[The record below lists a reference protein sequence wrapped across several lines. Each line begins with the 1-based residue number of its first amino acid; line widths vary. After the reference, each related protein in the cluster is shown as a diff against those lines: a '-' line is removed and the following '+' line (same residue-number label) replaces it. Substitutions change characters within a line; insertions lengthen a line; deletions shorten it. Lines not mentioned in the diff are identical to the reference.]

1 MLCSPSS
8 FTITAT
14 LFMSGRLS
22 SRLISVVFPLP
33 RKPVTML
40 TGMRP
45 ASGSRVSDSVCART
59 LDIHFENVET
69 APETVDAIDD
79 PFLVPPDV
87 VDLDR
92 AGGRHLRRAGDEVSD
107 LLRLVRVGRVE
118 RAHPAVE
125 ESAEVDRVGAIR
137 RRDRLVLVHVVRAV
151 AA

>member
-40 TGMRP
+40 TGRRP
-45 ASGSRVSDSVCART
+45 AIGSRVSDSVCART
-59 LDIHFENVET
+59 LGIHFQDVQ
-69 APETVDAIDD
+69 AARKPVDAVDD
-79 PFLVPPDV
+79 PFLVDPHV

-92 AGGRHLRRAGDEVSD
+92 AGGRHLRRAGNEIGD
-107 LLRLVRVGRVE
+107 LLRLVR
-118 RAHPAVE
+118 
-125 ESAEVDRVGAIR
+125 IR
-137 RRDRLVLVHVVRAV
+137 RVVSA
-151 AA
+151 